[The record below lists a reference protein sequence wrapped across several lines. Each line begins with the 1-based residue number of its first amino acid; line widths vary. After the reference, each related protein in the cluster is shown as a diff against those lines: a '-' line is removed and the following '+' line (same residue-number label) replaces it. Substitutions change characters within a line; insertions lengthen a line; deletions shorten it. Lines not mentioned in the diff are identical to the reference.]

1 MTDDI
6 NDKHYND
13 LRNLNENSWTLG
25 MKDSNM
31 VIRAILSQTRI
42 LDNTQRVT
50 QSEITEQLRDIK
62 TQIEELR
69 QMVLERSKAQ

>member
-42 LDNTQRVT
+42 LDNTQRAM
-50 QSEITEQLRDIK
+50 QSEIAEQLRDIR

-69 QMVLERSKAQ
+69 QLVLERSKGQ